1 MQETDLDT
9 VLSIEEISYANPW
22 TRGIFADC
30 LRVGYPSWVLLNN
43 ESVVGYVLFSVGA
56 DEAHLLNICIT
67 PAMRQ
72 QGMAKKLLNDI
83 FVLLKEKGVNFL
95 FLEVR
100 GSNSNAIKMYETMGF
115 NKIGI
120 RENYYKTLDGR
131 EDAVTYKLE
140 L

>member
-1 MQETDLDT
+1 MQETDLDA
-9 VLSIEEISYANPW
+9 VLSIEEISYTIPW

-30 LRVGYPSWVLLNN
+30 LRVGYPSWVLLND
-43 ESVVGYVLFSVGA
+43 ESTVGYVLFSVGA

-67 PAMRQ
+67 PSMRQ
-72 QGMAKKLLNDI
+72 HGLAKKMLNDM
-83 FVLLKEKGVNFL
+83 FVLLKEKGINFL

-100 GSNSNAIKMYETMGF
+100 GSNSNAIKMYETLGF
-115 NKIGI
+115 DKIGI
-120 RENYYKTLDGR
+120 RRNYYKTLDGR